1 VVQVIDNFARNHKL
15 GLIFEARSGRG
26 KLLVC
31 ASDLLS
37 MQDRPE
43 ARQLLASLLAYAG
56 SPRFQPVGE
65 LPAATLDT
73 ILAAVPPDLALGKP
87 ASASSSQGDANAPGK
102 ANDGDPESRWCAAD
116 NKTGHWWQVDLQQ
129 PADLSGCEI
138 TWELNGRLYHYLVEG
153 SADGK
158 SWIPLA
164 DRRSHQE
171 REQVHRLRFSA
182 GGIRYVR
189 ITVTGLE
196 PERPQWAS
204 IREVRVFGR

>member
-1 VVQVIDNFARNHKL
+1 
-15 GLIFEARSGRG
+15 
-26 KLLVC
+26 
-31 ASDLLS
+31 